1 MKAALPYLLLSS
13 CFALCAQAH
22 AQLPADAP
30 ITVAWRDKA
39 PYHYNDN
46 GIAQGFLLLRAKQI
60 FAQAEVPAVFVET
73 PAKRIWHNFAYGKQ
87 AYCSIGWYRLPERE
101 LVAQF
106 SHVFHLDPPQT
117 LLVGPKALPAIQ
129 AHQKVSGLLADAS
142 ISLGVVDG
150 VSYGPELD
158 QLILHS
164 ANRVERVTVSPT
176 NLMRMV
182 AANRLNY
189 MLPMKPTGSTCAAE
203 RQGWRTLPSI
213 SSATCRPDSNVLL
226 CAARMFPVPSWPS
239 LITPSTASPKRPNA
253 LTPCWA
259 SQAQPNLHITSH
271 HITTP

>member
-1 MKAALPYLLLSS
+1 MKAASPYLLLSC
-13 CFALCAQAH
+13 CFALCAQAQD
-22 AQLPADAP
+22 QLPVDAP

-46 GIAQGFLLLRAKQI
+46 GTAQGFLLLRAKQI

-73 PAKRIWHNFAYGKQ
+73 PAKRIWHNFAHGKQ

-129 AHQKVSGLLADAS
+129 AHLKVSELLADAS

-164 ANRVERVTVSPT
+164 ANRVERVTVAPA

-189 MLPMKPTGSTCAAE
+189 MFADEADWQYLRSREPGLENITEYQFSDLPAGLE
-203 RQGWRTLPSI
+203 RFIVCSKDV
-213 SSATCRPDSNVLL
+213 SSAVMARLNHAIDTRP
-226 CAARMFPVPSWPS
+226 
-239 LITPSTASPKRPNA
+239 
-253 LTPCWA
+253 
-259 SQAQPNLHITSH
+259 
-271 HITTP
+271 TTP